1 LHVHAEGDWDNSPY
15 GFRVDNAQALGP
27 YGFVSED
34 QNPTSAPL
42 FHRNNDIAFGDPS
55 IQTRLH
61 DAILYGTEEE
71 VNALLSSGV
80 SVSTWNL
87 KGNQPLHEAIIKGD
101 VPVIKLLLK
110 YGADV
115 NSAGADR
122 KTPLHLAASSPEV
135 LDLLLKKRP
144 AVSLQDRAGN
154 TTLHLLLQKDEW
166 WTDGAIKSKI
176 NDLLSH
182 DADINITN
190 EVGESP
196 FHLLL
201 EQIVPNSDERL
212 HMLLNFLDH
221 NPNISLPMPSTSLPF
236 ETLLKKLKPI
246 LKQLGEQ
253 TYTYHPRYLRGWVDK
268 RQSERRCLKQ
278 FLSLGA
284 DADTVV
290 TKGSSLLQYCLEG
303 TTLVGNSRSG
313 ELVMLIIQLANVN
326 LAGPHGNYP
335 LHQILSIPSSSF
347 SGPPFGKSDYI
358 KALIGRNANV
368 NQPNASGARPLEFLL
383 SKKDGSASSMIDHAM
398 LLLEAGA
405 IPMLIT
411 SEGKRIFD
419 LIDENVDQSGQ
430 HKLAKILLETD
441 VALKTDIPSNYP
453 SWAKSWRAACN
464 ESQWIVAKHFL
475 DFEEPTSN
483 PLSKT
488 FLDCAFIT
496 IAESLL
502 RDHKAQLVLWQA
514 ARLEQ
519 EAARPHR
526 QEYVAILKDCNE
538 RQAAIEPSW
547 YKYLVEIMDFD

>member
-1 LHVHAEGDWDNSPY
+1 LHDHAEGDWDN
-15 GFRVDNAQALGP
+15 GQFRFRVDNTQDLGA
-27 YGFVSED
+27 YGFVPED
-34 QNPTSAPL
+34 QNPLSTPL
-42 FHRNNDIAFGDPS
+42 FHRNNDIAFGDAS
-55 IQTRLH
+55 IQTTLH

-71 VNALLSSGV
+71 VNTLLSSGV
-80 SVSTWNL
+80 SISTRNI
-87 KGNQPLHEAIIKGD
+87 KGNQPLHEAIINGS

-115 NSAGADR
+115 NSVGADR
-122 KTPLHLAASSPEV
+122 KTPLHLATSSLEV
-135 LDLLLKKRP
+135 LDLLLTKRP

-166 WTDGAIKSKI
+166 WKDGAIKSKI

-190 EVGESP
+190 EIGESP

-201 EQIVPNSDERL
+201 EQVVPNSNEL
-212 HMLLNFLDH
+212 LEMLLKFLDH
-221 NPNISLPMPSTSLPF
+221 NPNISLPMPNTSLPF

-253 TYTYHPRYLRGWVDK
+253 KYKYRPRYLEGWVDK
-268 RQSERRCLKQ
+268 RQLELRCLKQ

-290 TKGSSLLQYCLEG
+290 TNGSSLLHYCLED
-303 TTLVGNSRSG
+303 TALVSKSGSG

-326 LAGPHGNYP
+326 LAGLDGNYP
-335 LHQILSIPSSSF
+335 LHQILSMSSF
-347 SGPPFGKSDYI
+347 SFNEPPFSKSDYI
-358 KALIGRNANV
+358 KALIGQNANV
-368 NQPNASGARPLEFLL
+368 NQPNASGARPLEILL
-383 SKKDGSASSMIDHAM
+383 SKKNDSSSSMINHTM
-398 LLLEAGA
+398 LLIEAGA

-419 LIDENVDQSGQ
+419 LIDKNVDQSGRR
-430 HKLAKILLETD
+430 KLAKIILETD
-441 VALKTDIPSNYP
+441 AALKTEIPNNYP
-453 SWAKSWRAACN
+453 YWAKSWRAACN

-475 DFEEPTSN
+475 DFEEPTSS
-483 PLSKT
+483 PLSET
-488 FLDCAFIT
+488 FLSCAFIV

-502 RDHKAQLVLWQA
+502 RNHKAQLILWQA
-514 ARLEQ
+514 GRLAH

-538 RQAAIEPSW
+538 RQATVEPSW